1 MHPQDLAPAP
11 LDPTALDDTR
21 GSALAG
27 TDTNLHAGLNPRQ
40 RQAAQWGQVIAGRFM
55 AAPLLVIAGAGTG
68 KTATL
73 AHRVAHLVAHGV
85 DPTRIL
91 LLTFSRRAAQEMTH
105 RAALLLRGDP
115 GGSARHLLPWSG
127 TFHSI
132 GARLLRQYAAAI
144 GLPPGFGVLDRPDS
158 ADLIDTLREE
168 LGLAAARRRFPRKDT
183 CLAIYSR
190 RVNTGGSLAQVIAD
204 EYPWCKDHHDS
215 LAELFGR
222 YVARKQADG
231 VLDFD
236 DLLLW
241 WDAAL
246 AEPALARAMGER
258 FDHVLV
264 DEYQDT
270 NRLQALIVHRLRP
283 DGAGVFVVGDDA
295 QSIYAFR
302 GAAVENILGFAQ
314 QYVPP
319 AARITLDV
327 NYRSLQPVLDSA
339 NALLADSVRQY
350 PKTLVAD
357 RRSAGQRPGLVC
369 VLDEREQ
376 ADFITGQVLAQ
387 REAGIALKRQAV
399 LFRSAQHSDFLEIE
413 LTRRNIPF
421 VKHGGLR
428 FLEAAHIKDLLAVL
442 RWADRSSHRVAAFRA
457 LQLMPG
463 FGPAHAR
470 RCLELIAGQP
480 LAFAALAGI
489 AAPAASA
496 GHWPAFV
503 DLMTALASP
512 DSRWPYELG
521 PVVDWLKPLLPERYD
536 NPAARMT
543 DLDGLAAMAARFP
556 SRERFLTELALD
568 PPQAS
573 GDLSD
578 DALRDEDYL
587 ELSTVHSAKGREW
600 HTVFV
605 LNVADGN
612 FPNEYATG
620 KAAGIEEER
629 RLLYVAMTRARDSLH
644 LIEPQRYYVTG
655 QPRLGADHVLGARSR
670 FLTPAVMDCLELRVP
685 GAFERHPDG
694 PNGPTGTGTP
704 AAADPAADAGASTLD
719 AIGPTDIASR
729 LRQMW

>member
-1 MHPQDLAPAP
+1 MNPQGHAPTSFPFP
-11 LDPTALDDTR
+11 LSAEVRSPPASSADADPSHD
-21 GSALAG
+21 
-27 TDTNLHAGLNPRQ
+27 LHAGLNPRQ
-40 RQAAQWGQVIAGRFM
+40 RQAAQWGQLTEGRFS
-55 AAPLLVIAGAGTG
+55 APPLLVIAGAGTG

-73 AHRVAHLVAHGV
+73 AHRVAHLVAQGV
-85 DPTRIL
+85 DPSRIL
-91 LLTFSRRAAQEMTH
+91 LLTFSRRAAHEMTH
-105 RAALLLRGDP
+105 RAALLLRGNHN
-115 GGSARHLLPWSG
+115 GSARHLLPWAG

-132 GARLLRQYAAAI
+132 GARLLRQHAAAL

-158 ADLIDTLREE
+158 ADLIDTLRDE
-168 LGLAAARRRFPRKDT
+168 LGLASARRRFPRKDT

-190 RVNTGGSLAQVIAD
+190 RVNTGSSLAQVIAD
-204 EYPWCKDHHDS
+204 QYPWCKDHHDS

-241 WDAAL
+241 WEAAL
-246 AEPALARAMGER
+246 NDPAQARAMGER
-258 FDHVLV
+258 FDHILV
-264 DEYQDT
+264 DEYQDS
-270 NRLQALIVHRLRP
+270 NRLQASIVRRLRP
-283 DGAGVFVVGDDA
+283 DGTGVFVVGDDA

-314 QYVPP
+314 QYAPP

-327 NYRSLQPVLDSA
+327 NYRSLQPVLDAA
-339 NALLADSVRQY
+339 NALLADSVHQY
-350 PKTLVAD
+350 PKTLVAH
-357 RRSAGQRPGLVC
+357 RRHCGQRPGLVC

-376 ADFITGQVLAQ
+376 ADFITEQVLAQ

-399 LFRSAQHSDFLEIE
+399 LFRSAQHSDFLEVE

-421 VKHGGLR
+421 VKHGGLK

-442 RWADRSSHRVAAFRA
+442 RWADRPAHRVAAFRA

-470 RCLELIAGQP
+470 RCLEMIAGRPDP
-480 LAFAALAGI
+480 LTTLAGFAA
-489 AAPAASA
+489 PPASA

-503 DLMTALASP
+503 ELMAQLASP
-512 DSRWPYELG
+512 DSRWPHELG
-521 PVVDWLKPLLPERYD
+521 PLVAWLKPLLAERYD
-536 NPAARMT
+536 NPSVRAT
-543 DLDGLAAMAARFP
+543 DLDGLAAIAARFA

-578 DALRDEDYL
+578 DALRDEDFL

-612 FPNEYATG
+612 FPNEYATSQ
-620 KAAGIEEER
+620 AAGIEEER
-629 RLLYVAMTRARDSLH
+629 RLLYVAMTRARDTLH

-670 FLTPAVMDCLELRVP
+670 FLTPAVMACLELRVP
-685 GAFERHPDG
+685 GACE
-694 PNGPTGTGTP
+694 P
-704 AAADPAADAGASTLD
+704 AATSRPDAALPDAPASPSGVDTGRA
-719 AIGPTDIASR
+719 TDIASR
-729 LRQMW
+729 MRQMW